1 MNKNSYKARRD
12 ALLELLPDNSVVVI
26 PSNPSKLRNGDDNT
40 FNYRQSS
47 EVLYLTGFPEDSAL
61 LVLSK
66 IAGVKSFIM
75 FVHGKDASEEQWHGK
90 RFGPGA
96 SRVEFG
102 ADRVYNI
109 NSLKKRL
116 PVLLGAASQLYITVD
131 VDRDRERQ
139 VRLMAEKAGVVKKR
153 HRSVVKPLSELRL
166 IKSPEEIVVMERSGA
181 IGAHGHNAALLQCH
195 PGLSEMQLRSYIEHV
210 FMMNGATGPAYG
222 TIVATGEN
230 GNCLHHPA
238 GEDILQDGHMVLVDA
253 GSELAGY
260 ASDITRTYPVNG
272 KFSPAQREIYE
283 LVLAAQEAAIK
294 LIKPGEYWPTID
306 QAADDVIAAG
316 LAKLG
321 FQLAKPGDKAKAGQE
336 ALTLGVLYPH
346 GLGHWLGLDVHDV
359 GEKSIGTGKT
369 KKEDRPFQEGMVFTV
384 EPGLYLST
392 TDERIP
398 ERYRGINVRIEDN
411 ILVTADGCKVLTR
424 GAFKSV
430 EDIEQM
436 MAHGA
441 ALRAEIGDEQMV
453 VPPLLPAALRGD

>member
-1 MNKNSYKARRD
+1 
-12 ALLELLPDNSVVVI
+12 
-26 PSNPSKLRNGDDNT
+26 
-40 FNYRQSS
+40 
-47 EVLYLTGFPEDSAL
+47 
-61 LVLSK
+61 
-66 IAGVKSFIM
+66 
-75 FVHGKDASEEQWHGK
+75 
-90 RFGPGA
+90 
-96 SRVEFG
+96 
-102 ADRVYNI
+102 
-109 NSLKKRL
+109 
-116 PVLLGAASQLYITVD
+116 
-131 VDRDRERQ
+131 
-139 VRLMAEKAGVVKKR
+139 
-153 HRSVVKPLSELRL
+153 
-166 IKSPEEIVVMERSGA
+166 
-181 IGAHGHNAALLQCH
+181 
-195 PGLSEMQLRSYIEHV
+195 
-210 FMMNGATGPAYG
+210 
-222 TIVATGEN
+222 
-230 GNCLHHPA
+230 
-238 GEDILQDGHMVLVDA
+238 MVLVDA
-253 GSELAGY
+253 GSELSGY

-316 LAKLG
+316 LAKLS
-321 FQLAKPGDKAKAGQE
+321 FQLSKPGDKAKSGQE

-359 GEKSIGTGKT
+359 GEKTLGTGKT
-369 KKEDRPFQEGMVFTV
+369 KKKDRPFQEGMVFTV